1 MAERRMFSRA
11 VVGSARFLKMPVSSR
26 LLYYDLGM
34 EADDDGFVEAFG
46 VLRRTGATEDDLRVL
61 VSRSFVKVLNEDLVA
76 YISDWKQN
84 NYIRPDRY
92 HPSQYKKLLL
102 QIDIESPSGI
112 PVVDQRYTEVR
123 LGKGSI
129 GKDSI
134 VEESIGEKSTQEKGV
149 KGEKPMSGL
158 QEFGIRS
165 GQRPES
171 DQGNYPNNFEAYYR
185 QLLARRQHENSAGED
200 PAERNG
206 YE

>member
-92 HPSQYKKLLL
+92 HPSQYKNLLL
-102 QIDIESPSGI
+102 QIDVGLPSGI
-112 PVVDQRYTEVR
+112 PAVDQRYTEVR

-134 VEESIGEKSTQEKGV
+134 GKDSIGEKGTQEKGV

-158 QEFGIRS
+158 QDFDIRS
-165 GQRPES
+165 VQQSVS
-171 DQGNYPNNFEAYYR
+171 DQDTKPGNLAAYYR
-185 QLLARRQHENSAGED
+185 NLLARSLQENSAGEN

-206 YE
+206 NE